1 MAFKL
6 TVPIDVSA
14 IKDAKGSVKVA
25 VVDASGRIQSQTVD
39 VTKAK
44 SATFTFEAAPKGARV
59 IVGPATASDADLPK
73 LRTLGTNVTAATLKG
88 NAATT
93 APILINPADWEF
105 WFRWCREFVIRG
117 HVVCADGS
125 PVPGAVVCAYDVNWF
140 WWWLSKKQVGCAMTN
155 ISGAFEIKFTW
166 CCGWLP
172 WWWWIA
178 REWEI
183 DLSLAEKLIA
193 TLPPELRI
201 KPIPLPDPAP
211 DLALFDKIMPRTGV
225 TSGAIATA
233 RPTPIDISKINTA
246 DVLTRSATSPIDLS
260 RVENLRKPLLDKVSM
275 VQLPIW
281 PWLPWA
287 PWNNCDPDIIF
298 RVTQDCGLGKGAQV
312 IVDEGI
318 FNTRWNIPTTL
329 NVTLTA
335 NDKACCI
342 RKPSVPCKETECFVF
357 THACD
362 VETQHIGGNVG
373 APAAPQG
380 YVNPGAA
387 LTLDAGADRPFADAI
402 TISGTTE
409 CMTGVDYYEFEYAPI
424 GGSYNPLPASS
435 VGGFSRSFL
444 DFTTNPFTWNT
455 ANFLPHAIG
464 GHTVY
469 ETLQHY
475 EANNPPSVG
484 TWGSTR
490 IWVTNIDVAG
500 VWITSSAAWADGTYK
515 LHVNGFKD
523 AGGGNL
529 KAVTLNSCDGSPK
542 SEIILTLDNRPTLP
556 DPFHLADHPCGL
568 GTVHAC
574 TAQPDTNIVG
584 VRIKHANGTVDNVL
598 PCHLYQRQPG
608 DSMEIDFYAYD
619 HDGVA
624 GHLGFLTMI
633 ATYDLNL
640 ESNLLVGTLSPLAG
654 VPGIPA
660 AVQAVSDY
668 KAAVSAGAVAPTW
681 AGGAMTLKL
690 DAAQFTAAFPEPCC
704 YQLEL
709 RAYKRTI
716 VGCNGDFA
724 HNNLTEYSFFVG

>member
-1 MAFKL
+1 MAQFKL
-6 TVPIDVSA
+6 TVPIDVTA
-14 IKDAKGSVKVA
+14 ISDAKGSVKVA
-25 VVDASGRIQSQTVD
+25 VIDGSGKIQSQTVD

-44 SATFTFEAAPKGARV
+44 SATFTFDEAPKGARV
-59 IVGPATASDADLPK
+59 VVGPATAADADLPK
-73 LRTLGTNVTAATLKG
+73 LRTLGTGVSAASLRG
-88 NAATT
+88 NAATI
-93 APILINPADWEF
+93 APIAITPVDWEF

-155 ISGAFEIKFTW
+155 ASGAFEIKFTW

-178 REWEI
+178 REWEV
-183 DLSLAEKLIA
+183 DYALAEKLIA

-211 DLALFDKIMPRTGV
+211 DLSLIEKILPRTAV
-225 TSGAIATA
+225 PRPASILTA
-233 RPTPIDISKINTA
+233 RPA
-246 DVLTRSATSPIDLS
+246 AAELARSATLPIDLTH
-260 RVENLRKPLLDKVSM
+260 VENLRKPLLEKVSTA
-275 VQLPIW
+275 QLSIW
-281 PWLPWA
+281 PWVPWA
-287 PWNNCDPDIIF
+287 PWNDCDPDIIF

-312 IVDEGI
+312 IVDEN
-318 FNTRWNIPTTL
+318 FSNTRWNVPTTL

-335 NDKACCI
+335 NDKACCV
-342 RKPSVPCKETECFVF
+342 RKPLPCKETECFVF

-362 VETQHIGGNVG
+362 VETNHIGGNIG

-387 LTLDAGADRPFADAI
+387 LTFDAGADRPFAEAI
-402 TISGTTE
+402 SISGTTE
-409 CMTGVDYYEFEYAPI
+409 CMTGVDYYEFEYAPVA
-424 GGSYNPLPASS
+424 GSYSPMPAASL
-435 VGGFSRSFL
+435 GGFARSFL
-444 DFTTNPFTWNT
+444 DFTTSPFTWHSPGF
-455 ANFLPHAIG
+455 APQLID

-469 ETLQHY
+469 ETPQHY
-475 EANNPPSVG
+475 EANNPPSSG

-490 IWVTNIDVAG
+490 IWVTNLDEAG
-500 VWITSSAAWADGTYK
+500 VWVTSAAAWADGTYK
-515 LHVNGFKD
+515 LRVKGYKD
-523 AGGGNL
+523 TGGGHL
-529 KAVTLNSCDGSPK
+529 AEVPLNSCDGGGK
-542 SEIILTLDNRPTLP
+542 SEIILTLDNRPVLP
-556 DPFHLADHPCGL
+556 DPFHPGDHPCGG
-568 GTVHAC
+568 GTVHTC
-574 TAQPDTNIVG
+574 TTQPDTNIVA
-584 VRIKHANGTVDNVL
+584 VRLKHANGSVDHVL

-619 HDGVA
+619 PD
-624 GHLGFLTMI
+624 GHLGFLTFI

-640 ESNLLVGTLSPLAG
+640 ASSLLVGTLSPLGG
-654 VPGIPA
+654 VPGIPS
-660 AVQAVSDY
+660 AVQAVADY
-668 KAAVSAGAVAPTW
+668 KAAVAGGAAAPTW

-690 DAAQFTAAFPEPCC
+690 TAAQVAAAFPEPCC

-716 VGCNGDFA
+716 VGCSGDFL